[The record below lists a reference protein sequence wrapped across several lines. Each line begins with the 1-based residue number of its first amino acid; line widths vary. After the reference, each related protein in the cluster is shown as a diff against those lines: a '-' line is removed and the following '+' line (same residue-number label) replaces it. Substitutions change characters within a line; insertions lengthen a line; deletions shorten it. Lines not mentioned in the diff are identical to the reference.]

1 VNPVESVLRTF
12 DRYQQRH
19 PWIGFP
25 FAVMKKFGDDR
36 GGALAGLLAYYGMLS
51 LFPLLLLMI
60 TLLGFVLGRHA
71 GLEDTVVHSALA
83 QFPIIGDQIQKN
95 IHSLRASGLALA
107 IALAGL
113 GWGGLGVTQAAQHAM
128 NQVWN
133 VPGVVRPGF
142 VTRLW
147 QGLLFLLALGL
158 GIVATSF
165 LSGLGQLGHRDAA
178 FRVVAI
184 LVSGGVNVALFVIAF
199 RMLTSRTIPMG
210 DILPGAIAAGV
221 AWQVLQTVGGYL
233 VAHQLRNASQVYGF
247 FAVVLGLLGWLSLG
261 AQVTLYCAEFNV
273 VRARQLWPRSLL
285 QPPLTGADERTLAA
299 IAKQEERRPE
309 ETVEV
314 HFDREP

>member
-1 VNPVESVLRTF
+1 MNPVESVLRKV

-19 PWIGFP
+19 GWVGFP
-25 FAVMKKFGDDR
+25 FAVVKKFGDDR

-60 TLLGFVLGRHA
+60 TLFGFFLGRNA
-71 GLEDTVVHSALA
+71 ELENTVVHSALA

-107 IALAGL
+107 IALVGL

-128 NQVWN
+128 NEVWN

-142 VTRLW
+142 VSRLGR
-147 QGLLFLLALGL
+147 GLLFLFALGL
-158 GIVATSF
+158 GVLATSF
-165 LSGLGQLGHRDAA
+165 LSGLGQLGHRGSGFRILALVASGAVNVVLFAIA
-178 FRVVAI
+178 FRV
-184 LVSGGVNVALFVIAF
+184 
-199 RMLTSRTIPMG
+199 LTSKTIATR
-210 DILPGAIAAGV
+210 DVLPGAVAAGLV
-221 AWQVLQTVGGYL
+221 WQVLQTVGGYL

-261 AQVTLYCAEFNV
+261 AQMTLYCAEFNV
-273 VRARQLWPRSLL
+273 VRARRLWPRSLL
-285 QPPLTGADERTLAA
+285 QPPLTDADERTLTG

-309 ETVEV
+309 QTVDV
-314 HFDREP
+314 HYDT